1 MPDRHGAMRDSGD
14 STHREFY
21 LQRQRAE
28 LPAFMRVFRALPTD
42 RLDYKPHERS
52 LSARQI
58 VWLLAGELKIGLDA
72 VANNRAEWR
81 ILPPPPMHEMLEKF
95 ETWSRELLD
104 LVSRMPETSWDRV
117 AHFHF
122 RGTMILE
129 QPIGTFLWFNLFDG
143 IHRRGQLSA
152 YLHPMGASVPM
163 IYEPSANKVMTN

>member
-1 MPDRHGAMRDSGD
+1 M
-14 STHREFY
+14 TNREFY

-95 ETWSRELLD
+95 EKWSRELLD

-122 RGTMILE
+122 RGTVILE

-163 IYEPSANKVMTN
+163 IYEPSANKVMAN